1 MRTERAPAR
10 RPTLP
15 KVDPE
20 MRRWCALLE
29 SEVAAW
35 PRVTIRPMF
44 GLGGCYRD
52 GRIFAAIP
60 RTRAVETPFS
70 LLIKLP
76 GARAVRLSKGRG
88 PGAGWVTFAM
98 ESDADIG
105 EALRHLGRAYE
116 QAAAKKPRSRRSVR
130 R

>member
-1 MRTERAPAR
+1 MKTERAPAR
-10 RPTLP
+10 RPRLP

-20 MRRWCALLE
+20 MQRWSALLE
-29 SEVAAW
+29 AEVATW
-35 PRVTIRPMF
+35 PGVTTRPMF
-44 GLGGCYRD
+44 GLAGHYRD

-76 GARAVRLSKGRG
+76 DAREARLAQGRG
-88 PGAGWVTFAM
+88 PGAGWVTFAL

-116 QAAAKKPRSRRSVR
+116 QAGAKKARPRRRVR

>member
-1 MRTERAPAR
+1 MKSERAPAR
-10 RPTLP
+10 RPRLP

-20 MRRWCALLE
+20 MRRWSALLE
-29 SEVAAW
+29 EEVATW
-35 PRVTIRPMF
+35 PGVTTRPMF
-44 GLGGCYRD
+44 GLGGYYRD

-76 GARAVRLSKGRG
+76 GARGARLTTGRG
-88 PGAGWVTFAM
+88 PGAGWITFAL
-98 ESDADIG
+98 ESDADIA
-105 EALRHLGRAYE
+105 EALRYLGRAYE
-116 QAAAKKPRSRRSVR
+116 RAGTKKAPRRRVR